1 MINKDLSNQESEEQL
16 IGIILV
22 KPERLKSIKSLID
35 SQDFFDPALRTIY
48 NCMLYLE
55 ANNKPIDVVSISEQL
70 KFDNLLE
77 NVGGRPRI
85 NELAEGVI
93 STVQYKQLCKIISKY
108 SKKRRLLSISDEI
121 QTSLADNI
129 DVDDVS
135 KKASRELTSL
145 LYNKTSTNL
154 NTLISGVDDV
164 LNEIDVVL
172 SSDNRIFGLPTGFY
186 ELDKMISGLCKSKLY
201 ILAARPR
208 VGKALGLDT
217 NILTPT
223 GWVKNR
229 DIKLGDTVIGRD
241 GKPTKV
247 VGVYP
252 QGTTNNYTLT
262 LKDGRTIDCCEDH
275 EWTVYSSRW
284 GREKTLTTKELYNKL
299 QCVRYKNR
307 ISLPKFTG
315 DYGIEKD
322 FIIPP
327 YVMGVLIGDGC
338 LTRGMCYCKPNITI
352 LNKVQSLLPNSDV
365 HFESDN
371 RMVYITNFIEGLNY
385 IRKIGL
391 NTQSYNKFIPN
402 EYFHSSKEQRQ
413 ELFKGLMDTDGYR
426 FNNGWEYSTTS
437 KQLASDVQQLAWSL
451 GYCAKIITRKGK
463 YKKGNQV
470 ITTRLNYRVYIT
482 SSKPLTIVDIQP
494 TKSFETQCIHVDNKD
509 HLFVIEDYIV
519 THNSAMAQQIA
530 ENVSQTHRVLFHSLE
545 MKSSQYTKRSIFR
558 RAGINTELMT
568 RGMISK
574 DDALNKASQASEEL
588 SQLNLYIDDSTECT
602 LATIEKNILL
612 MNETMGGCDLVVIDY
627 AQLMQSDNPKIWDRF
642 DIASYNSTG
651 LKKLANKYNIPVLL
665 LAQLSRKVDDRADKI
680 PILSDLKD
688 TGNYE
693 QDADVI
699 MFIYRGEVYGD
710 TTARGKAD
718 LIVAKN
724 REGRTGTIPF
734 VFKDSNTEFIEYKRI
749 I

>member
-1 MINKDLSNQESEEQL
+1 MENKLINKDLSNQESEEQL

-22 KPERLKSIKSLID
+22 KPERLKPIKSLID
-35 SQDFFDPALRTIY
+35 SQDFFDSALRTIY
-48 NCMLYLE
+48 NCMVYLE
-55 ANNKPIDVVSISEQL
+55 TNNKPIDIVSVSEQL

-77 NVGGRPRI
+77 NVGGRQRL
-85 NELAEGVI
+85 NELADGVI
-93 STVQYKQLCKIISKY
+93 STVQYKQLCKIINKY

-121 QTSLADNI
+121 ETSLADNV

-208 VGKALGLDT
+208 VGK
-217 NILTPT
+217 
-223 GWVKNR
+223 
-229 DIKLGDTVIGRD
+229 
-241 GKPTKV
+241 
-247 VGVYP
+247 
-252 QGTTNNYTLT
+252 
-262 LKDGRTIDCCEDH
+262 
-275 EWTVYSSRW
+275 
-284 GREKTLTTKELYNKL
+284 
-299 QCVRYKNR
+299 
-307 ISLPKFTG
+307 
-315 DYGIEKD
+315 
-322 FIIPP
+322 
-327 YVMGVLIGDGC
+327 
-338 LTRGMCYCKPNITI
+338 
-352 LNKVQSLLPNSDV
+352 
-365 HFESDN
+365 
-371 RMVYITNFIEGLNY
+371 
-385 IRKIGL
+385 
-391 NTQSYNKFIPN
+391 
-402 EYFHSSKEQRQ
+402 
-413 ELFKGLMDTDGYR
+413 
-426 FNNGWEYSTTS
+426 
-437 KQLASDVQQLAWSL
+437 
-451 GYCAKIITRKGK
+451 
-463 YKKGNQV
+463 
-470 ITTRLNYRVYIT
+470 
-482 SSKPLTIVDIQP
+482 
-494 TKSFETQCIHVDNKD
+494 
-509 HLFVIEDYIV
+509 
-519 THNSAMAQQIA
+519 SAMAQQIA

-602 LATIEKNILL
+602 LASIEKNILL

-627 AQLMQSDNPKIWDRF
+627 AQLMQSDNPKVWDRF
-642 DIASYNSTG
+642 DVASYNSTG
-651 LKKLANKYNIPVLL
+651 LKKLANKYDIPILL

-680 PILSDLKD
+680 PMLSDLKD

-718 LIVAKN
+718 LIIAKN

-734 VFKDSNTEFIEYKRI
+734 VFKDSNTEFIEYKRMI
-749 I
+749 